1 MLCDDVPVCIVT
13 FSLQKSFKD
22 QIAKVEGGQP
32 LGDLP
37 KLPLPKPPQPPK
49 TPMLPPAMVGHG
61 VKDIKCIKQAIK
73 AIINKK
79 KQVLYFICLLHIFR
93 LHLAA
98 FFSGL
103 IFTAMSHDLHHV
115 TEAGT

>member
-1 MLCDDVPVCIVT
+1 MHLLLCDDVPVCIVT

-49 TPMLPPAMVGHG
+49 TPMLAPAMVGHR
-61 VKDIKCIKQAIK
+61 VKDTKCIKQATIK
-73 AIINKK
+73 LEHDSKSSWPMS
-79 KQVLYFICLLHIFR
+79 L
-93 LHLAA
+93 
-98 FFSGL
+98 FSDGFPRVCYR
-103 IFTAMSHDLHHV
+103 IQ
-115 TEAGT
+115 